1 MERTTTFID
10 FFSWQKFG
18 KLKKRTIMLVL
29 FSHLGLATF
38 CSFVPQARDS
48 IYVLDLIAIFTSALF
63 DILTVLYLS
72 NLLMFL

>member
-1 MERTTTFID
+1 
-10 FFSWQKFG
+10 
-18 KLKKRTIMLVL
+18 MLVL